1 MVRKIILLEDGIR
14 DYIRYCLKERK
25 LSDNTIKSY
34 QIVLKKFRKFVLSRQ
49 QSEELAGITKEMIRA
64 YLEHLNE
71 TGKSSTAN
79 GRCRKQKRCDR
90 SGGK

>member
-49 QSEELAGITKEMIRA
+49 
-64 YLEHLNE
+64 
-71 TGKSSTAN
+71 
-79 GRCRKQKRCDR
+79 
-90 SGGK
+90 